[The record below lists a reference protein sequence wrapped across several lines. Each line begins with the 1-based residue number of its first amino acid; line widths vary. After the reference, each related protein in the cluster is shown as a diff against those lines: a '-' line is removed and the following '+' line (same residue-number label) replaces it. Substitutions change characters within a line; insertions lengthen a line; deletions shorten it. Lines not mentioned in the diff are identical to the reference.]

1 MADLPVSRA
10 FVELRELKPGDRF
23 CFFADDLPNRGPC
36 TLVEKSPGVAVI
48 RYEPHTVTRTFKAR
62 DNKGQLIER
71 SISETLTGES
81 RCSLGA
87 QVVAL

>member
-1 MADLPVSRA
+1 MTRP
-10 FVELRELKPGDRF
+10 FVELRELPVGSRF
-23 CFFADDLPNRGPC
+23 LFWADDLPNRGPC
-36 TLVEKSPGVAVI
+36 TLVEKSAGAAVI

-62 DNKGQLIER
+62 DNHGQLIDR
-71 SISETLTGES
+71 TITETLTGES